1 MTNQSR
7 QDRSF
12 GSSESCRQGG
22 GAAFLHPKMLK
33 GTAGGN
39 PAAVLNAGRGSWGF

>member
-1 MTNQSR
+1 MTNRSR

-22 GAAFLHPKMLK
+22 AAFLHPKGLR

-39 PAAVLNAGRGSWGF
+39 LAAVLNPGRGSWGF